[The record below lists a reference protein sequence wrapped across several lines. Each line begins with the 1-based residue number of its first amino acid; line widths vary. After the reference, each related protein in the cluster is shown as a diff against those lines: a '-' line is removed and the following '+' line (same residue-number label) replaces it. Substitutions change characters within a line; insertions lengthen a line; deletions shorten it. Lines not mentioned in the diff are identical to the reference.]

1 MGDLFDFA
9 ADASIDRVLCVVNEC
24 HVYKIP
30 PRSSAQGHR
39 ANDWNGHHLWTG
51 RCRVIAKGS
60 QCEIKLE
67 DSSSGKL
74 FATCPINCDADA
86 PPSVEPVLD
95 SSRYFVLR
103 IEDGSG
109 KHAFIGLGF
118 TDRSHA
124 FDFNAALQ
132 DFRRDLNSEKERA
145 AAPPAAEGPK
155 LDLSLKEGQTIKV
168 KIAGRTGSAK
178 KPASGGEVGDFSL
191 APPPANPA
199 SAGAAAA
206 TAAAQDFSGF
216 GDFTAAPAQ
225 SPSGA
230 AAADD
235 EWTSFDD

>member
-1 MGDLFDFA
+1 MGDLFDF
-9 ADASIDRVLCVVNEC
+9 DAGPDSTIERVLCLVAEC
-24 HVYKIP
+24 HIYKIP

-51 RCRVIAKGS
+51 RCRVVAKGS
-60 QCEIKLE
+60 VCEIKLE
-67 DSSSGKL
+67 ESNTGNL
-74 FATCPINCDADA
+74 FATCPVNCDADA
-86 PPSVEPVLD
+86 PPSVEAVLD

-132 DFRRDLNSEKERA
+132 DFRREINSEKERA
-145 AAPPAAEGPK
+145 EAPPAAEGPK

-168 KIAGRTGSAK
+168 KIAGRSGAAK
-178 KPASGGEVGDFSL
+178 KAPAGVVGSSGFSL
-191 APPPANPA
+191 APPPANPT

-206 TAAAQDFSGF
+206 A
-216 GDFTAAPAQ
+216 
-225 SPSGA
+225 A
-230 AAADD
+230 AAADFSD
-235 EWTSFDD
+235 FGDFASAAPAPAPTGGEDDWTSFD

>member
-9 ADASIDRVLCVVNEC
+9 ADAAIERVLCVVNEC

-67 DSSSGKL
+67 DSSSGRL
-74 FATCPINCDADA
+74 FATCPVNCDADA

-132 DFRRDLNSEKERA
+132 DFRREINSEKERA
-145 AAPPAAEGPK
+145 AAPAAAERPK

-168 KIAGRTGSAK
+168 KLAGR
-178 KPASGGEVGDFSL
+178 SGGTKKTVGSGDGDFSL
-191 APPPANPA
+191 APPPTNPA
-199 SAGAAAA
+199 SLGAAAA
-206 TAAAQDFSGF
+206 SAAAQDFSDF
-216 GDFTAAPAQ
+216 GDFSAAPA
-225 SPSGA
+225 PSSSGVVP
-230 AAADD
+230 ADD
-235 EWTSFDD
+235 DWTSFDD